1 MASTSSTDSSGPL
14 LPAVVD
20 ELARNHPHRSWASIP
35 IDDNDLS
42 RGYEDISYEA
52 LANAINKLAWVI
64 DSAVGKSTT
73 FETIAYLGASD
84 LRYHIITMAVCKTGH
99 KVLFSSHLNSLP
111 MHVSLLEQLECRSL
125 FYSQGTRIDNLLA
138 AHPMKHIQVPSLD
151 DLIDLSNRAE
161 WYPYTKTYE
170 DSALDPY
177 VVLHTSGTTGN
188 PKPIIYNHAI
198 TKSLDSLKSLPDV
211 HGHSHNLDLTH
222 PGIGTRFF
230 LPSSPFHVLSG
241 VFGFFSS
248 VMGGGV
254 LVLPYRN
261 RGMSIDDQ
269 ILDVFTYSKT
279 KFAIM
284 LPHYMDVVARKP
296 NPEDYIKNFEK
307 VYFGGGDL
315 SPFTRKMWAK
325 YTHLQNCYGATEL
338 GFPPQLESDPEDHEY
353 VYFDVEH
360 GCLEFRELQVED
372 NPDGITPAKIYEM
385 VLAWSPKTAKHA
397 PFFAR
402 EGAIAESGPPYPDY
416 HVSDLWTPHPDPKK
430 SRYVWRFAGRK
441 DDLITLAAGINLRTG
456 PIEQALS
463 AHDQVKA
470 AIVSG
475 NKRLQALVILELV
488 PGTPLEAVHDIWKS
502 VLEPLNAK
510 IPAHGRIAET
520 HVLVVPANALERTP
534 KGSISKKR
542 SEVKFSKEIE
552 AVYERFGE
560 VWHGNGL
567 SDGNT
572 A

>member
-1 MASTSSTDSSGPL
+1 MASSSSPDSSGPL

-20 ELARNHPHRSWASIP
+20 ELARNHPNRPWASIP
-35 IDDNDLS
+35 IDDNDIS

-64 DSAVGKSTT
+64 ESAVGKSTT

-84 LRYHIITMAVCKTGH
+84 ARYHMITMAACKTGH

-111 MHVSLLEQLECRSL
+111 MHVSLIEQLECKSL
-125 FYSQGTRIDNLLA
+125 FYSQGFQIDNLLA
-138 AHPMKHIQVPSLD
+138 AHPMKHIVVPSLD
-151 DLIDLSNRAE
+151 DLIDLSDRAE

-170 DSALDPY
+170 DAALDPY

-198 TKSLDSLKSLPDV
+198 TKSLDLMKSLPDV
-211 HGHSHNLDLTH
+211 EGRSHILDVTH
-222 PGIGTRFF
+222 PGVGTRLL
-230 LPSSPFHVLSG
+230 LPSSPFHVLAG
-241 VFGFFSS
+241 VCAFFTS

-261 RGMSIDDQ
+261 RSLSIDDP
-269 ILDVFTYSKT
+269 ILDVFTFSKA
-279 KFAIM
+279 KFAIL
-284 LPHYMDVVARKP
+284 LPHLMDVVARKP

-307 VYFGGGDL
+307 VYFGGGDI
-315 SPFTRKMWAK
+315 SPFTRTTWAK
-325 YTHLQNCYGATEL
+325 YTRLQNSYGTTEL
-338 GFPPQLESDPEDHEY
+338 AFPPQLVADAEDHEY

-360 GCLEFRELQVED
+360 SCLEFQELQVDD
-372 NPDGITPAKIYEM
+372 NPDGTIQTKLYEM
-385 VLAWSPKTAKHA
+385 VLAWSPKTAKYS

-430 SRYVWRFAGRK
+430 SRFVWRFAGRK
-441 DDLITLAAGINLRTG
+441 DDLITFAPGINLRTG
-456 PIEQALS
+456 PIEQALL

-470 AIVSG
+470 AIVLG
-475 NKRLQALVILELV
+475 NQRLQALVILELI
-488 PGTPLEAVHDIWKS
+488 PGTPLEAVHEIWKT

-510 IPAHGRIAET
+510 TAAHGRIDET

-534 KGSISKKR
+534 KGTISKKK
-542 SEVKFSKEIE
+542 SELKFSKEIE
-552 AVYERFGE
+552 EVYQQFGE
-560 VWHGNGL
+560 VWRDNGL
-567 SDGNT
+567 AN
-572 A
+572 